1 MAKKTA
7 PPKDREAVMMQ
18 ARSLLAEHFAHGICV
33 VSWEDEGTTYN
44 MDFKFGNDYA
54 AKSLAREAE
63 DLLWPYEE
71 EDEDEEEEEEA

>member
-1 MAKKTA
+1 MAKKPA

-54 AKSLAREAE
+54 AKALAREAE
-63 DLLWPYEE
+63 ELLWPLEE
-71 EDEDEEEEEEA
+71 EDEEEDEEEEA

>member
-1 MAKKTA
+1 
-7 PPKDREAVMMQ
+7 MMQ

-44 MDFKFGNDYA
+44 MDFKFGNQFA
-54 AKSLAREAE
+54 AKALAREAE
-63 DLLWPYEE
+63 YLLWPLEEE

>member
-1 MAKKTA
+1 MAKKPA
-7 PPKDREAVMMQ
+7 PPKDREAVMLQ
-18 ARSLLAEHFAHGICV
+18 ARALLAEHFAHGICV

-44 MDFKFGNDYA
+44 MDFQFGNQFA
-54 AKSLAREAE
+54 AKALAREAE

>member
-1 MAKKTA
+1 MPKPKSN

-18 ARSLLAEHFAHGICV
+18 ARALLAEHFAHGICV

-54 AKSLAREAE
+54 AKALAREAE
-63 DLLWPYEE
+63 DLLWPIDEE
-71 EDEDEEEEEEA
+71 EDEEEEA